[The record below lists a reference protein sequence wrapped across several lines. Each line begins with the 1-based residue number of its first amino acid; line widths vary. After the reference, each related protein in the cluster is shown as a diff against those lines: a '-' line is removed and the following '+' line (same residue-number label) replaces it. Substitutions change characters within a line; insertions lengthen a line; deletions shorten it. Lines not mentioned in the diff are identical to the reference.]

1 MSIMRRLDYRNLL
14 VLEEWQLLVAQLSRI
29 EQDYIEEIL
38 ELAKIGKVSEMLD
51 RAGRVSM
58 IKDFASLPMRL
69 FPAENGK

>member
-1 MSIMRRLDYRNLL
+1 VSIMRRLDYRNLL

-58 IKDFASLPMRL
+58 IKDFVSLPMQL

>member
-1 MSIMRRLDYRNLL
+1 MRRLDYRNLL

-58 IKDFASLPMRL
+58 IKDFVSLPMQL

>member
-1 MSIMRRLDYRNLL
+1 MRRLDYRNLL

>member
-1 MSIMRRLDYRNLL
+1 VSIMRRLDYRNLL

>member
-1 MSIMRRLDYRNLL
+1 MRRLDYRNLL

-58 IKDFASLPMRL
+58 IKDFASLPMQL

>member
-58 IKDFASLPMRL
+58 IKDFVSLPMQL